1 MKFNINETFVS
12 LFSIES
18 KSLERKPTDDSPLP
32 AELSIESSLHHNES
46 MKQNEYGAKLSISVE
61 TELFDLKMEHHFF
74 LEFEKK
80 LTKTQGSDEEMKK
93 LLINYLYPYSRAI
106 IISMMANSG
115 YGSVNM
121 PIISIQ

>member
-18 KSLERKPTDDSPLP
+18 KSLERKPTDDSPLS
-32 AELSIESSLHHNES
+32 AELNITPSLHHHKN
-46 MKQNEYGAKLSISVE
+46 MKQNEYGAKLSISVK

-74 LEFEKK
+74 LEFDKK
-80 LTKTQGSDEEMKK
+80 LTKAQESDEEMKK
-93 LLINYLYPYSRAI
+93 LLINYLYPYSRVI

-121 PIISIQ
+121 PAISIQ